1 MWPCGEAPLI
11 VERPVART
19 SLASVLLA
27 GACLSA
33 CLRASGPVAEL
44 DIYAAQG
51 QEITT
56 PLIDAYQQKNPA
68 LRINVIRGGAG
79 ELLSRMRAEKAS
91 PLGDVFWGGALELYR
106 ANGDLFAPLDIAE
119 ADAFEARDPARKWQP
134 WTRNVL
140 HLAVNT
146 RRVPDDLPRSF
157 KDLADPK
164 WAKRGRIGMSNPAVS
179 GTAYTYVPALVSVHG
194 WDYMAALLKNVRLT
208 DSSETS
214 FKWLKDGE
222 VAAGFI
228 FENMLREYIA
238 AGAPLKMVV
247 AEEGVIPQAD
257 GCGLIAGAPHPEAA
271 AAFLNWMSSAEAH
284 EIVVS
289 KLGRRS
295 ARKGVP
301 PPAGLLD
308 LTGVRLIQPD
318 IEWIT
323 TRRDE
328 ILQKFAEARARASS

>member
-1 MWPCGEAPLI
+1 
-11 VERPVART
+11 V
-19 SLASVLLA
+19 
-27 GACLSA
+27 
-33 CLRASGPVAEL
+33 L

-56 PLIDAYQQKNPA
+56 PLIDAWQQKNPA

-91 PLGDVFWGGALELYR
+91 PLGDVFWGGARELYR
-106 ANGDLFAPLDIAE
+106 ANADLFAPLDVPEE
-119 ADAFEARDPARKWQP
+119 AAFEVRDPEKKWHP

-164 WAKRGRIGMSNPAVS
+164 WGRRGRIGMSNPATS

-194 WDYMAALLKNVRLT
+194 WDYMAAVLKHVRLT
-208 DSSETS
+208 DSSETT

-228 FENMLREYIA
+228 FEKMFLDYVA
-238 AGAPLKMVV
+238 AGAPLKLVV
-247 AEEGVIPQAD
+247 AEEGVIQQAD
-257 GCGLIAGAPHPEAA
+257 GCGLIAGAPHPEQA
-271 AAFLNWMSSAEAH
+271 AAFLNWMASAEAH
-284 EIVVS
+284 EIVRAR
-289 KLGRRS
+289 LGRRS
-295 ARKGVP
+295 ARKGIAP
-301 PPAGLLD
+301 SPGLMD
-308 LTGVRLIQPD
+308 LTGIKLIEPD
-318 IEWIT
+318 VEWIT

-328 ILQKFAEARARASS
+328 ILKQFEDARARASSS